1 MEMEFWPKGIKT
13 ILISYYLHF
22 ECGPFPDIDV
32 KLFDK
37 GHFIWKV
44 EVLWPRDNIFDLLCG
59 YLDGL
64 IIWVY
69 KLVVETW
76 LGKVDCWDRLLLR
89 LLPFLSII
97 IIEKYLIRLILLIW

>member
-69 KLVVETW
+69 KLVVESR
-76 LGKVDCWDRLLLR
+76 LGKGQRLDRLLLW
-89 LLPFLSII
+89 LFPFLSIFV
-97 IIEKYLIRLILLIW
+97 ESNLIRLILLIW